1 MSTKQ
6 SAPGAT
12 GAQRDQL
19 GGGSTNTVP
28 NASDTAQ
35 AHRPLQAAAEHGRI
49 LRAVPEAATAGDVTA
64 LRAETQVAAL
74 GVDDW
79 PPYGSPAW
87 LRLNPK
93 DPRAYAATLEAAEQ
107 HRRATAERQ
116 RLDWLMDNDPVEW
129 WREITADANA
139 YAGRQGHVIA
149 ARRTAEEIRTARD
162 NANNRPP
169 RQLRA
174 TAGWPPIAVPGQP
187 GRYLTPGQENTA

>member
-12 GAQRDQL
+12 GAQKDQQ
-19 GGGSTNTVP
+19 GGGSGTTVS
-28 NASDTAQ
+28 N
-35 AHRPLQAAAEHGRI
+35 RGRA
-49 LRAVPEAATAGDVTA
+49 LRAVPEDATAGDITA
-64 LRAETQVAAL
+64 LRAEMQVTAL
-74 GVDDW
+74 SVDTW

-87 LRLNPK
+87 LRLDPK
-93 DPRAYAATLEAAEQ
+93 DPRAYVATLEAAEQ

-149 ARRTAEEIRTARD
+149 ARRTAEELRTARD
-162 NANNRPP
+162 NANNQPP
-169 RQLRA
+169 HQLRA
-174 TAGWPPIAVPGQP
+174 TPGWPPIAIPGQP
-187 GRYLTPGQENTA
+187 GRYLIPGQEITA

>member
-12 GAQRDQL
+12 GAQKDQQ
-19 GGGSTNTVP
+19 GGGSGTTVS
-28 NASDTAQ
+28 N
-35 AHRPLQAAAEHGRI
+35 RGRA
-49 LRAVPEAATAGDVTA
+49 LRAVPEDATAGDITA
-64 LRAETQVAAL
+64 LRAEMQVTAL
-74 GVDDW
+74 SVDTW

-87 LRLNPK
+87 LRLDPK
-93 DPRAYAATLEAAEQ
+93 DPRAYVATLEAAEQ

-149 ARRTAEEIRTARD
+149 ARRTAEELRTARD
-162 NANNRPP
+162 NANNQPP
-169 RQLRA
+169 HQLRA
-174 TAGWPPIAVPGQP
+174 TPGWPPIAIPGQP
-187 GRYLTPGQENTA
+187 GRYLIPGQENTA